1 MVTGDESGCYEN
13 PVFTVFLSQGVKKDY
28 RIIGGFEHC
37 DDVIT
42 WAIDDTLCPGFIF
55 IVNIADDTK

>member
-1 MVTGDESGCYEN
+1 MASVM
-13 PVFTVFLSQGVKKDY
+13 SQTIMRPRFSMLVYHFGLKKDY